1 MKKINKKHLIGVLL
15 VIVLTAGISLEIG
28 RVLPTDRRTGYTG
41 ERRGFGLLYRTCC
54 S

>member
-28 RVLPTDRRTGYTG
+28 RVLPTIGALDKPANG
-41 ERRGFGLLYRTCC
+41 EVSG
-54 S
+54 

>member
-28 RVLPTDRRTGYTG
+28 RVLPTTG